1 MNGRASQVTAV
12 TTGYIEV
19 TSKLLYAQAASYAC
33 ITNNEFTP
41 GYRDYGCYHWLHRG
55 YIKVAVC
62 TSSIIIMHAS
72 PVTEVTT
79 GYVEVTSK
87 LLYVKEQV

>member
-12 TTGYIEV
+12 TTGYNIEV

-33 ITNNEFTP
+33 ITNYEFTP
-41 GYRDYGCYHWLHRG
+41 GYRGYGSYHWLHKG
-55 YIKVAVC
+55 YIKVTVC
-62 TSSIIIMHAS
+62 TSSIICMHHCYI
-72 PVTEVTT
+72 EVI
-79 GYVEVTSK
+79 SK